1 MGKKNRR
8 QSGDDGMS
16 WKKIGASI
24 GKVAPYLGAALGG
37 PGGAAIGEL
46 LSKALGVDATPDA
59 VAAAVKADPQA
70 ALKLREF
77 ELQNE
82 QHIREHSFKVLD
94 AELKDV
100 QNARA
105 EHKHSIMPSIIT
117 GIMTA
122 MAAFY
127 GVALFNLEFP
137 ESNRDMINN
146 FGGQLMM
153 LWVASIV
160 YWIGTTRSSAEKDRR
175 LIK

>member
-1 MGKKNRR
+1 
-8 QSGDDGMS
+8 MS

-37 PGGAAIGEL
+37 PGGAAIGEM
-46 LSKALGVDATPDA
+46 LSKALGVDNTPDA

-77 ELQNE
+77 ELQNK
-82 QHIREHSFKVLD
+82 QSIRDHTFRVLD

-105 EHKHSIMPSIIT
+105 ENKHSSMPAIIC
-117 GIMTA
+117 
-122 MAAFY
+122 
-127 GVALFNLEFP
+127 VALTILIAVLVFV
-137 ESNRDMINN
+137 M
-146 FGGQLMM
+146 FGEAIPNENQEILYM
-153 LWVASIV
+153 LLGTIVAKWADSIA

-175 LIK
+175 IIR

>member
-1 MGKKNRR
+1 
-8 QSGDDGMS
+8 MS
-16 WKKIGASI
+16 WKKIGAAV

-37 PGGAAIGEL
+37 PGGAAVGEL
-46 LSKALGVDATPDA
+46 LSKALGVDNTPDA
-59 VAAAVKADPQA
+59 VSNAIKADPQA

-82 QHIREHSFKVLD
+82 QHIRDHTFKVMD

-105 EHKHSIMPSIIT
+105 ENKHSIMPSIIT
-117 GIMTA
+117 GIMTM
-122 MAAFY
+122 MAAAY
-127 GVALFNLEFP
+127 GIALFNMEFP
-137 ESNRDMINN
+137 ETNRDMINN

-175 LIK
+175 PLK